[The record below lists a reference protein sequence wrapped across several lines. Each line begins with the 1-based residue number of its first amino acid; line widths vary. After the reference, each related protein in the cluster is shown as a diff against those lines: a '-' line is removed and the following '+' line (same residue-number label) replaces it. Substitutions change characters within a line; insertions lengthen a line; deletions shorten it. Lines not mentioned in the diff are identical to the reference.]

1 MTIQDQ
7 LEELFRQQAAS
18 FELAR
23 KNFTNLQHA
32 IYRNISFDKF
42 NINIQ
47 FNPDRILS
55 TNAKIDKATLQ
66 NRKCFLC
73 PDYMPTDQ
81 KGLSYTD
88 RYHIYINPYP
98 IFNKHFTVPASSH
111 SPQLIENRFGDMLD
125 LAYDLQDYTLFYN
138 GPQCGASAPDHFH
151 FQIAPRQIMPI
162 ESDTENESIVR
173 PLIQEDYYSVST
185 IDNYLRKIIIL
196 KASDRELLI
205 RLFTRIT
212 TLTGQLTP
220 YEQEPR
226 QNILAWFDNCQWT
239 VCLLPRK
246 LLRPWQF
253 FAERD
258 EKILFSPGCVDMG
271 GLVIAPRMED
281 FERYDHALLTDL
293 FGQVTITDDT
303 WKELEKS
310 LISNIRI

>member
-7 LEELFRQQAAS
+7 LDELFRQQMTS
-18 FELAR
+18 FELAG
-23 KNFTNLQHA
+23 KNFTNLQHV
-32 IYRNISFDKF
+32 IYRNISFDRF

-73 PDYMPTDQ
+73 PDYMPADQ
-81 KGLSYTD
+81 KGLFYTD
-88 RYHIYINPYP
+88 RYHIYVNPYP
-98 IFNKHFTVPASSH
+98 IFNRHFTVPATTH
-111 SPQLIENRFGDMLD
+111 CPQLIEHRFGDMLD
-125 LAYDLQDYTLFYN
+125 LAYDLPSYTLFYN

-151 FQIAPRQIMPI
+151 FQIAPRQVMPI
-162 ESDTENESIVR
+162 ESDSENESIVR
-173 PLIQEDYYSVST
+173 TLIRKDYYSVST

-196 KASDRELLI
+196 KASDRQFLI
-205 RLFTRIT
+205 QLFTGIT
-212 TLTGQLTP
+212 DLIGELAP
-220 YEQEPR
+220 YEQEPS

-253 FAERD
+253 FAEGA

-271 GLVIAPRMED
+271 GLIIAPRKED
-281 FERYDHALLTDL
+281 FERYDHTLLTDL
-293 FGQVTITDDT
+293 FGQVTITDET
-303 WKELEKS
+303 WNELEKS